1 MQNIWK
7 ETRRVNERDMPDNLS
22 IENQVIVALRRISRA
37 IDLHSRALVQQH
49 GLTAPQPA
57 ALQAV
62 GELQPVSVSA
72 VARSIHLS
80 MATVTGIFNRL
91 EKRELVMRSRN
102 GQDRRTVALELT
114 EAGTKMLEAA
124 PSLLQDRFR
133 TELAKLEEWEQ
144 TQLLAS
150 LQRIAAMMDAEGIE
164 AAPVLGPGVVTAL
177 PEDVSHYLE
186 KAVTS
191 AEETVS
197 SDAQS
202 LDGED
207 DKKG

>member
-1 MQNIWK
+1 MS
-7 ETRRVNERDMPDNLS
+7 DNLS

-37 IDLHSRALVQQH
+37 IDLYSRVLVQQH
-49 GLTAPQPA
+49 GLTAPQLA
-57 ALQAV
+57 ALQKV

-102 GQDRRTVALELT
+102 GQDRRTVTLELT
-114 EAGTKMLEAA
+114 EAGVRVLESA

-133 TELAKLEEWEQ
+133 AELAKLKQWEQ

-150 LQRIAAMMDAEGIE
+150 LQHIAAMMDAEEIE
-164 AAPVLGPGVVTAL
+164 AAPVLGPDLVTAL
-177 PEDVSHYLE
+177 LGNASPYLGS
-186 KAVTS
+186 T
-191 AEETVS
+191 EE
-197 SDAQS
+197 
-202 LDGED
+202 
-207 DKKG
+207 

>member
-1 MQNIWK
+1 MS
-7 ETRRVNERDMPDNLS
+7 DNLS

-37 IDLHSRALVQQH
+37 IDLYSRVLVQQH
-49 GLTAPQPA
+49 GLTAPQLA
-57 ALQAV
+57 ALQTV

-102 GQDRRTVALELT
+102 GQDRRTVTLELT
-114 EAGTKMLEAA
+114 EAGVRVLESA

-133 TELAKLEEWEQ
+133 AQLAKLKQWEQ

-150 LQRIAAMMDAEGIE
+150 LQRIAAMMDAEEIE
-164 AAPVLGPGVVTAL
+164 AAPALGPDLVTAL
-177 PEDVSHYLE
+177 LGNASPYLGS
-186 KAVTS
+186 T
-191 AEETVS
+191 EE
-197 SDAQS
+197 
-202 LDGED
+202 
-207 DKKG
+207 